1 MTLRRQLTPAALAVV
16 LFGAGACTGGEDG
29 TKEDPPPAAADGSV
43 CDALLGD
50 AGMAWLKDRTGGTFR
65 PEAGDDLKKARSL
78 FYRQVENWDAGD
90 SGARTFLRA
99 DLCRATGAGGGKQ
112 FEVRYG
118 PSYFPFDAPFE
129 EASDVSPAQTVTEV
143 DPDVKLV
150 HGKDADG
157 ATRYRVY
164 VRCKI
169 AGTPAQQESEV
180 PIEGL
185 MTDTLTG
192 DTDARVHLTHLL
204 HSAKVVAD
212 GFGCENK
219 PVVPGQPPASLG

>member
-16 LFGAGACTGGEDG
+16 LLGAGACTADEDG
-29 TKEDPPPAAADGSV
+29 NKEDPPPATAVGSA

-50 AGMAWLKDRTGGTFR
+50 AGMAWLKDRTGGESR

-78 FYRQVENWDAGD
+78 FHRQVENWGPDE

-99 DLCRATGAGGGKQ
+99 DLCRTTGGAGR

-118 PSYFPFDAPFE
+118 PSYFPFDEPFDK
-129 EASDVSPAQTVTEV
+129 ASDVSPAQTVTEV
-143 DPDVKLV
+143 NSDVRLV
-150 HGKDADG
+150 HGEDADG

-212 GFGCENK
+212 AFECVNK
-219 PVVPGQPPASLG
+219 PVVPGEPPASPT

>member
-1 MTLRRQLTPAALAVV
+1 VVTVGRRLTAVALAVV
-16 LFGAGACTGGEDG
+16 LLGAGACTAGEDG
-29 TKEDPPPAAADGSV
+29 GKEDPPPATADASA

-50 AGMAWLKDRTGGTFR
+50 AGTAWLKDRSGGTSR
-65 PEAGDDLKKARSL
+65 PEPGDDLEKARSL
-78 FYRQVENWDAGD
+78 FHRQVGNWGPADG
-90 SGARTFLRA
+90 GARTFLRA
-99 DLCRATGAGGGKQ
+99 DLCRATGGAGL
-112 FEVRYG
+112 FELRYG
-118 PSYFPFDAPFE
+118 PSYFPFDQRFDK
-129 EASDVSPAQTVTEV
+129 ASDVSPAQTVTEV
-143 DPDVKLV
+143 NSDVRLV

-192 DTDARVHLTHLL
+192 DTDARAHLTHLL

-212 GFGCENK
+212 AFDCENK
-219 PVVPGQPPASLG
+219 PVVPEDPPAA

>member
-1 MTLRRQLTPAALAVV
+1 MVRRRFTAAAVAVV
-16 LFGAGACTGGEDG
+16 LLGAGACTAGEDG
-29 TKEDPPPAAADGSV
+29 DTQDPPPATAGASACG
-43 CDALLGD
+43 ALLGD
-50 AGMAWLKDRTGGTFR
+50 AGTAWLKERTGGKAR
-65 PEAGDDLKKARSL
+65 PEAGDDLEKARSL
-78 FYRQVENWDAGD
+78 FHRQVENWGPAD

-99 DLCRATGAGGGKQ
+99 DLCRATGGAGL

-118 PSYFPFDAPFE
+118 PSYFPFDEPFDK
-129 EASDVSPAQTVTEV
+129 ASDVSPAQTVTEV
-143 DPDVKLV
+143 NPDVRLV
-150 HGKDADG
+150 HGEDADG

-212 GFGCENK
+212 AFDCANK
-219 PVVPGQPPASLG
+219 PVVPEEPPAPSA

>member
-1 MTLRRQLTPAALAVV
+1 VVSVRRQLTPAALALV
-16 LFGAGACTGGEDG
+16 LLGAVACTAGEGGE
-29 TKEDPPPAAADGSV
+29 EDPPPATADASA
-43 CDALLGD
+43 CDAVLGD
-50 AGMAWLKDRTGGTFR
+50 AGVAWLKDLTGGAAR
-65 PEAGDDLKKARSL
+65 PEAGDDLDKARSL
-78 FYRQVENWDAGD
+78 FHRQVKAWGPDD

-99 DLCRATGAGGGKQ
+99 DLCRVTGGAGR

-118 PSYFPFDAPFE
+118 PSYFPFDEPFDK
-129 EASDVSPAQTVTEV
+129 ASDVSPAQTVTEV
-143 DPDVKLV
+143 NSDVRLV

-192 DTDARVHLTHLL
+192 DTDARVHLTRLL

-212 GFGCENK
+212 AFDCVNK
-219 PVVPGQPPASLG
+219 PVVPEEPPASPA

>member
-1 MTLRRQLTPAALAVV
+1 MTVRRQLTAAAVAVV
-16 LFGAGACTGGEDG
+16 LLGAGACTAGEDDNA
-29 TKEDPPPAAADGSV
+29 EDPPTATTGASA

-50 AGMAWLKDRTGGTFR
+50 GTAWLKERTGGKAR
-65 PEAGDDLKKARSL
+65 PEAGDDLAKARSL
-78 FYRQVENWDAGD
+78 FHRQVENWGPDD

-99 DLCRATGAGGGKQ
+99 DLCRATGGAGL

-118 PSYFPFDAPFE
+118 PSYFPFDEPFDK
-129 EASDVSPAQTVTEV
+129 ASDVSPAQTVTELN
-143 DPDVKLV
+143 PDVRLV
-150 HGKDADG
+150 HGEDADG

-169 AGTPAQQESEV
+169 AGAPAQQESEV

-192 DTDARVHLTHLL
+192 DTDTRVHLTHLL
-204 HSAKVVAD
+204 HSAKVVAAAFD
-212 GFGCENK
+212 CANK
-219 PVVPGQPPASLG
+219 PVVPEEPPAPAA

>member
-1 MTLRRQLTPAALAVV
+1 
-16 LFGAGACTGGEDG
+16 
-29 TKEDPPPAAADGSV
+29 
-43 CDALLGD
+43 
-50 AGMAWLKDRTGGTFR
+50 
-65 PEAGDDLKKARSL
+65 
-78 FYRQVENWDAGD
+78 
-90 SGARTFLRA
+90 
-99 DLCRATGAGGGKQ
+99 
-112 FEVRYG
+112 
-118 PSYFPFDAPFE
+118 
-129 EASDVSPAQTVTEV
+129 VTEV
-143 DPDVKLV
+143 NSDVRLV

-192 DTDARVHLTHLL
+192 DTDARVHLTRLL

-212 GFGCENK
+212 AFDCVNK
-219 PVVPGQPPASLG
+219 PVVPEEPPASPA